1 MTLDNSFINDVKDAI
16 ENKSFTV
23 AVPDTS
29 NTSEVVQFLIRNGLS
44 ITTIDEYF
52 TGQDYVSFTKIR

>member
-29 NTSEVVQFLIRNGLS
+29 NTNEVVQFLIRNGLS